1 MVHTRSAVTAAQTL
15 LSLKGNSSR
24 EHRLEGPSDA
34 QLWSMWTAWYHAFA
48 SEIQDELGSSS
59 RLSKTVTEQATSA
72 WASFCAKKLRC
83 DKAYVYA
90 WLQSADSQT
99 RMNLA

>member
-1 MVHTRSAVTAAQTL
+1 MVHTRSTVTAAQTL
-15 LSLKGNSSR
+15 LKLKG
-24 EHRLEGPSDA
+24 PTDA

-48 SEIQDELGSSS
+48 AEVQDELGSSS
-59 RLSKTVTEQATSA
+59 RLSKKVTEEATAA

-90 WLQSADSQT
+90 WLQGTYSQT
-99 RMNLA
+99 RMDLA